1 MCIQYLLNNPRRIG
15 GRDVIVEIDETCVS
29 RGMNV
34 DVLLGVEYERGR
46 LVRHQQW
53 IFGGVVRGTFGQEC
67 FLVEVARR
75 DAATILQ
82 NIQQFIE
89 PESIIFSDLWKGYD
103 RITNMPEGYQHIRV
117 NHSENFVN
125 LNNPTAHTQSKV

>member
-1 MCIQYLLNNPRRIG
+1 MAG

-29 RGMNV
+29 RRK
-34 DVLLGVEYERGR
+34 YERGR

-67 FLVEVARR
+67 FLAEVARR
-75 DAATILQ
+75 DAATLLQ

-125 LNNPTAHTQSKV
+125 LNNPTAHTQ